1 MTAAL
6 VRKEG
11 INMRKQQTKQCV
23 MLAAGLS
30 SRMGKWKMMMPWGEG
45 TILDSALASALAVCD
60 RVVLVTGFRGDEL
73 KAYYQDHP
81 RIDIVHNVS
90 FEDGMFSSVQ
100 RGAAAVTAE
109 RFFLALGDMP
119 EVTPGVYRTL
129 WAQPERGACLIPG
142 YDRGKGHPV
151 LLPQRALALIRN
163 APPGST
169 MKDVVRQLE
178 TKVVPVNAQ
187 GIHWDVD
194 TPVDYERVG
203 RLSRV
208 EAAAM

>member
-1 MTAAL
+1 M
-6 VRKEG
+6 RKE
-11 INMRKQQTKQCV
+11 QSKQCV

-45 TILDSALASALAVCD
+45 TILDSALSSALAFCD

-73 KAYYQDHP
+73 RAYYGDHP
-81 RIDIVHNVS
+81 RIDIVHNAD
-90 FEDGMFSSVQ
+90 FEAGMFSSIQ

-119 EVTPGVYRTL
+119 EVTPGVYRAL
-129 WAQPERGACLIPG
+129 WSRPERGSCLIPG

-151 LLPQRALALIRN
+151 LLPPQAQALIRS
-163 APPGST
+163 APEGAT

-178 TKVVPVNAQ
+178 TTVVPVNAR

-194 TPVDYERVG
+194 TPLDYAEVG
-203 RLSRV
+203 RMCR
-208 EAAAM
+208 EQEMAASAM

>member
-1 MTAAL
+1 MSKTES
-6 VRKEG
+6 R
-11 INMRKQQTKQCV
+11 QCV

-30 SRMGKWKMMMPWGEG
+30 SRMGKWKMVMPWGAG
-45 TILDSALASALAVCD
+45 TILDSALASALSFCD

-73 KAYYQDHP
+73 AAYYQDHP
-81 RIDIVHNVS
+81 RIDIVHNAD
-90 FEDGMFSSVQ
+90 FEAGMFSSIQ
-100 RGAAAVTAE
+100 RGAAAVTSS

-119 EVTPGVYRTL
+119 EVTPGVYRAL
-129 WAQPERGACLIPG
+129 WARPERGACLIPG

-151 LLPQRALALIRN
+151 LLPRQALALIKN
-163 APPGST
+163 APQGAT

-178 TKVVPVNAQ
+178 TRVVPVNAE

-203 RLSRV
+203 RWSRGET
-208 EAAAM
+208 EAVG